1 MIASI
6 PVFVGID
13 VACAKRKRLPICFT
27 TFNRNRL
34 EPLEVPRE
42 LTARFPVGRG
52 NDQITQDNPF
62 RSEAETVAD
71 VLDDIAAKR
80 AWRIVRVAIDAPA
93 FKPTTGSR
101 TSELSLRRRGL
112 SSFLTPDMDEWNR
125 IRQVCQEHLLAGRP
139 LNRLPHANKIWMLFG
154 FEIFKA
160 LRAKGTSD
168 VIEVYPYAIVRALL
182 DKCLHKAT
190 PEGYRC
196 QLKAVA
202 AATNWNWN
210 NLEFT
215 LKRSVPGNRHD
226 RLDAFMAAWVASLPR
241 KSRRAY
247 GNEKDPNDAI
257 WVPRN

>member
-80 AWRIVRVAIDAPA
+80 AWRIVRVAIDAPH
-93 FKPTTGSR
+93 SN
-101 TSELSLRRRGL
+101 LRRA
-112 SSFLTPDMDEWNR
+112 
-125 IRQVCQEHLLAGRP
+125 VEHQSCHYADAGCHP
-139 LNRLPHANKIWMLFG
+139 F
-154 FEIFKA
+154 
-160 LRAKGTSD
+160 
-168 VIEVYPYAIVRALL
+168 
-182 DKCLHKAT
+182 
-190 PEGYRC
+190 
-196 QLKAVA
+196 
-202 AATNWNWN
+202 
-210 NLEFT
+210 
-215 LKRSVPGNRHD
+215 
-226 RLDAFMAAWVASLPR
+226 
-241 KSRRAY
+241 
-247 GNEKDPNDAI
+247 
-257 WVPRN
+257 